1 MDSENM
7 LQKSIEFNENW
18 KRQISQGFRDG
29 LVLPYPLYFI
39 EHLRSFYYE
48 NIPVSIIIL
57 CQELCNGNCYDT
69 ATLLAATI
77 ENEDYWIV
85 EADIDGVKYNPK
97 VIDEINKKRKQGKA
111 IDEHYA
117 NHCFL
122 EVKANDMVWVID
134 TSIGLIIEKG
144 LYYSLQ
150 NPVITKIINKE
161 NTTSCTKYKHVE
173 RDLISTDIALF
184 TIQFFEEMV
193 KYNNK
198 VYEDLLLE
206 EIRLFKE
213 QIDSI
218 LLVETCTKNKLM
230 KSINCEDSIQ

>member
-1 MDSENM
+1 MDMKSM

-18 KRQISQGFRDG
+18 KQQIGQGFKDG

-48 NIPVSIIIL
+48 NIPMSIIIL

-69 ATLLAATI
+69 ATLIAATI
-77 ENEDYWIV
+77 ESEDYCIV
-85 EADIDGVKYNPK
+85 EADIDGIKYNPK
-97 VIDEINKKRKQGKA
+97 VIDEVDKKIKQGKV

-134 TSIGLIIEKG
+134 ASIGLIIEKG

-161 NTTSCTKYKHVE
+161 NAASCTKYKHVE
-173 RDLISTDIALF
+173 QNLISIDKALS
-184 TIQFFEEMV
+184 TLQFFEEMA

-198 VYEDLLLE
+198 VYKDLLLE
-206 EIRLFKE
+206 EIKIFKE
-213 QIDSI
+213 QLDTILSEETDTQKILIKSVNCDDS
-218 LLVETCTKNKLM
+218 N
-230 KSINCEDSIQ
+230 